1 MQWTVQFYEEPNGNS
16 QILDYLNGI
25 EDRKLKAKIFRDI
38 ELLQQFGIN
47 LSMPHA
53 RYLENGIWELRTKQ
67 SNNISRILYFTY
79 SNNNIILLNGFI
91 KKTKKTPKIELERV
105 LKYKEDYQRR
115 FTNGL

>member
-1 MQWTVQFYEEPNGNS
+1 MQWIVQFYEDTNGKS

-25 EDRKLKAKIFRDI
+25 EDRKLKAKILRDI

-67 SNNISRILYFTY
+67 SNNISRILHFTY

-91 KKTKKTPKIELERV
+91 KKTQKTPKIELERA
-105 LKYKEDYQRR
+105 LKYKEEYQRR